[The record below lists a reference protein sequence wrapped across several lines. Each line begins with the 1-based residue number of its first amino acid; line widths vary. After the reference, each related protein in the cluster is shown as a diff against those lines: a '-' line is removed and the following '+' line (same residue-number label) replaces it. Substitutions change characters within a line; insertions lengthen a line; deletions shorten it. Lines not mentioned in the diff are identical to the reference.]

1 MDLARVVGTI
11 VATQKDE
18 ALVGTKL
25 CVIQPLT
32 EYLEPQGKPL
42 VATDASAARG
52 YGEIVYFVTSGDAV
66 YTGPGGRV
74 MPVDAAIVGIVD
86 HVDLNELVLKRFKS

>member
-11 VATQKDE
+11 IATQKDE

-32 EYLEPQGKPL
+32 ERLEPRGKPL

-52 YGEIVYFVTSGDAV
+52 YGEIVYFVTGGDAV
-66 YTGPGGRV
+66 YTGPEGRV
-74 MPVDAAIVGIVD
+74 MPVDAAIVGIID
-86 HVDLNELVLKRFKS
+86 EAALNEAVLKKFS

>member
-25 CVIQPLT
+25 CSIQPLT
-32 EYLEPQGKPL
+32 ERLEPHGKPL

-52 YGEIVYFVTSGDAV
+52 YGEIVYFVSSGDAV
-66 YTGPGGRV
+66 HTGPGGRP

-86 HVDLNELVLKRFKS
+86 RVDLSKIVLKRLKG